1 MNTSALLPVQ
11 HPKHLAILIALAA
24 MLSLALAMGIGRFAF
39 TPLFPLMLRDGM
51 LRSDAGAWLAA
62 SNYLGYLI
70 GALCA
75 SRVRLPPARLL
86 TLSLICIVIV
96 TAAIGFTSSE
106 WIWLILRFLAG
117 LCSAW
122 ALIATS
128 AWGLGWMANLA
139 RPRLTGLIYAGVGLG
154 IVAAGVFCLWAAEK
168 MPASEMWI
176 VLACLASL
184 VALLPLI
191 VSFYFPLPPVASSVA
206 APVNAAQVS
215 ASTSAST
222 SVSTSAP
229 GVTGLIIC
237 YGMFGFG
244 YILPATYLPAQARQL
259 LDDPQIFGWA
269 WPVFGMAAAVS
280 TLIVASVLGKCNRL
294 HVWATSH
301 ALMAVGV
308 ILPCLWLSMTS
319 IVLAA
324 LLVGGNFM
332 VITMLGMQEAR
343 ARATANPT
351 AVLARMTASF
361 AFGQLLGPVVVA
373 LIDTFAA
380 DHASALRY
388 ALQLATACLVA
399 SAIYLWRRA
408 ESAQRL

>member
-1 MNTSALLPVQ
+1 MNTPAL
-11 HPKHLAILIALAA
+11 HPAARPQHLAIIVAIAA
-24 MLSLALAMGIGRFAF
+24 MFSLALAMGIGRFAF
-39 TPLFPLMLRDGM
+39 TPLLPLMLRDGV
-51 LRSDAGAWLAA
+51 LLSDSGAWLAA

-86 TLSLICIVIV
+86 TLSLICIVLV
-96 TAAIGFTSSE
+96 TAAMGITSSV
-106 WIWLILRFLAG
+106 WAWAVLRFLAG

-168 MPASEMWI
+168 MPASAMWI

-215 ASTSAST
+215 ASESA
-222 SVSTSAP
+222 STSAP

-269 WPVFGMAAAVS
+269 WPVFGMAAAAS
-280 TLIVASVLGKCNRL
+280 TLIVAGVLGKCNRL

-373 LIDTFAA
+373 VMEQFAA

-408 ESAQRL
+408 ESAQGY

>member
-1 MNTSALLPVQ
+1 MNTPAL
-11 HPKHLAILIALAA
+11 HPATRPQHLAILIALAA

-75 SRVRLPPARLL
+75 SRVRLQPARLL
-86 TLSLICIVIV
+86 MLSLICIVIV
-96 TAAIGFTSSE
+96 TAAIGLTSSE

-139 RPRLTGLIYAGVGLG
+139 RPRLAGLIYAGVGLG
-154 IVAAGVFCLWAAEK
+154 IVAAGIFCLWAAEK
-168 MPASEMWI
+168 MPARMMWI
-176 VLACLASL
+176 VLAFLAAL
-184 VALLPLI
+184 LALLPLI
-191 VSFYFPLPPVASSVA
+191 VSFYFPLPLAANNVA
-206 APVNAAQVS
+206 APVSVTQVP
-215 ASTSAST
+215 ASTSAS
-222 SVSTSAP
+222 
-229 GVTGLIIC
+229 GVTALIIC

-269 WPVFGMAAAVS
+269 WPVFGMAAAAS
-280 TLIVASVLGKCNRL
+280 TLIVAGVLGKCNRL

-373 LIDTFAA
+373 LMDTFAA

-388 ALQLATACLVA
+388 ALQLATACLVV
-399 SAIYLWRRA
+399 SAIYLWRKA
-408 ESAQRL
+408 ESA

>member
-1 MNTSALLPVQ
+1 MNTPAL
-11 HPKHLAILIALAA
+11 HPATRQQHLAILIALAA

-39 TPLFPLMLRDGM
+39 TPMFPLMLRDGM

-96 TAAIGFTSSE
+96 TAAIGLTSSE

-139 RPRLTGLIYAGVGLG
+139 RPRLAGLIYAGVGLG
-154 IVAAGVFCLWAAEK
+154 IVAAGIFCLWAAEK
-168 MPASEMWI
+168 MPASTMWI

-184 VALLPLI
+184 VAILPLI
-191 VSFYFPLPPVASSVA
+191 ASFYFSLPPVANSIA

-215 ASTSAST
+215 ASESAS
-222 SVSTSAP
+222 
-229 GVTGLIIC
+229 GVTGLIVC

-259 LDDPQIFGWA
+259 LDEPQIFGWA
-269 WPVFGMAAAVS
+269 WPVFGMAAAAS
-280 TLIVASVLGKCNRL
+280 TLVVAGVLGKCNRL

-308 ILPCLWLSMTS
+308 ILPCLWFSMTS

-324 LLVGGNFM
+324 LFVGGNFM

-343 ARATANPT
+343 ARAAANPT

-373 LIDTFAA
+373 LMDAVAA

-408 ESAQRL
+408 ESAQRH

>member
-1 MNTSALLPVQ
+1 MNTPLLNSAARPQ
-11 HPKHLAILIALAA
+11 HLAMIVAIAA

-51 LRSDAGAWLAA
+51 LNNDAGAWLAA
-62 SNYLGYLI
+62 SNYLGYLV
-70 GALCA
+70 GAIFA
-75 SRVRLPPARLL
+75 SRVRLSPANLL
-86 TLSLICIVIV
+86 AVSLIYIVIV
-96 TAAIGFTSSE
+96 TAAIGITSFE
-106 WIWLILRFLAG
+106 WVWAALRFLAG
-117 LCSAW
+117 VFSAW

-128 AWGLGWMANLA
+128 AWGLGWMANLGK
-139 RPRLTGLIYAGVGLG
+139 PRLAGLIYAGVGIG
-154 IVAAGVFCLWAAEK
+154 IVAAGVFCLLAAEK
-168 MPASEMWI
+168 MPARAMWI

-184 VALLPLI
+184 VALFPLI
-191 VSFYFPLPPVASSVA
+191 VSRYFSLPPIANNVAT
-206 APVNAAQVS
+206 PVNAAPPFPS
-215 ASTSAST
+215 D
-222 SVSTSAP
+222 
-229 GVTGLIIC
+229 VTGLIVC

-269 WPVFGMAAAVS
+269 WPVFGMAAAAS
-280 TLIVASVLGKCNRL
+280 TLIVAGVLGKCNRL

-301 ALMAVGV
+301 VLMAVGV
-308 ILPCLWLSMTS
+308 ILPCIWLSMTS

-324 LLVGGNFM
+324 LFVGGNFM

-343 ARATANPT
+343 ARAAANPT

-373 LIDTFAA
+373 VMDTFSA

-388 ALQLATACLVA
+388 ALQLATGCLVA

-408 ESAQRL
+408 ESAQGH

>member
-1 MNTSALLPVQ
+1 MNTSALFSVQ
-11 HPKHLAILIALAA
+11 HPKHLAVIIAIAA

-96 TAAIGFTSSE
+96 TAAIGLTSSE

-139 RPRLTGLIYAGVGLG
+139 RPSLAGLIYAGVGLG
-154 IVAAGVFCLWAAEK
+154 IVAAGIFCLWAAAT
-168 MPASEMWI
+168 MPARMMWI
-176 VLACLASL
+176 VLACLAAL
-184 VALLPLI
+184 LALLPLI
-191 VSFYFPLPPVASSVA
+191 VSFYFPLPLAANSVA
-206 APVNAAQVS
+206 APVNPAQAS
-215 ASTSAST
+215 TSTSTSTSAS
-222 SVSTSAP
+222 
-229 GVTGLIIC
+229 GVMGLIIC

-259 LDDPQIFGWA
+259 LDDPQVFGWA
-269 WPVFGMAAAVS
+269 WPVFGMAAAAS
-280 TLIVASVLGKCNRL
+280 TLIVAGVLGKCNRL

-308 ILPCLWLSMTS
+308 ILPCIWLPMTS

-324 LLVGGNFM
+324 LFVGGNFM

-373 LIDTFAA
+373 LMNTFAA

-399 SAIYLWRRA
+399 NAIYLWRRA
-408 ESAQRL
+408 ELAQRH

>member
-1 MNTSALLPVQ
+1 
-11 HPKHLAILIALAA
+11 

-39 TPLFPLMLRDGM
+39 TPLLPLMLRDGV
-51 LRSDAGAWLAA
+51 LRSDVGAWLAA

-75 SRVRLPPARLL
+75 SRVRLSPANLL
-86 TLSLICIVIV
+86 AVSLIYIVLV
-96 TAAIGFTSSE
+96 TAAIGITSSE
-106 WIWLILRFLAG
+106 WAWAVLRFLAG
-117 LCSAW
+117 VFSAW

-154 IVAAGVFCLWAAEK
+154 IVAAGIFCLWAAEK
-168 MPASEMWI
+168 MPASAMWI

-191 VSFYFPLPPVASSVA
+191 VSFYFPLPPVANSVA
-206 APVNAAQVS
+206 TPVNAAQAS
-215 ASTSAST
+215 A
-222 SVSTSAP
+222 STSAP

-269 WPVFGMAAAVS
+269 WPVFGMAAAAS
-280 TLIVASVLGKCNRL
+280 TLIVAGVLGKCNRL

-343 ARATANPT
+343 ARSDANPT

-399 SAIYLWRRA
+399 SAIYLWRKA
-408 ESAQRL
+408 ELAQRH